1 MAHTLPIPCPVKLG
15 TVKLESPEARLHDYV
30 KQGNYVKV
38 KKLLKKGI
46 ATQSVNSLGQTP
58 LFTAAL
64 LGLGKLVD
72 ILLDYGS
79 DPNHRCYDGST
90 PVHAAAFSGSQFIL
104 SKLLDAGGD
113 LRLHDK
119 DGRTPQSWAVTAGK
133 ESSAQML
140 EFIQRCTTH
149 MQVVLQNQSL
159 DLLRKVDSPRALVHS
174 PSKFGG
180 FTQGAADSPLGR
192 FMKRASSMSQS
203 IFSFGFGKFF
213 LTSKRQLGYLA
224 SLPIIA
230 DKEVVQAD
238 DEPTFSFST
247 GPYMNMTN
255 LMWGGSRVTV
265 KELNIQPH
273 QHCSKLRLSDLLLA
287 EQEYSSQLHH
297 PHLLLLMAVCLS
309 SDLEKTRLVFERV
322 NFGTLYSILHER
334 RSEFPV
340 LHVETI
346 VHLLIQVSDALRYLH
361 LRGFI
366 HRTISSYAVVVVLT
380 GEAKLTNL
388 EHMIESK
395 DGGEHSDLTRV
406 PIPPQL
412 YNWCAPEVIL
422 ERTATFK
429 SDVYSFCAVMQEA
442 FTDTV
447 PWQGFDGPSIKD
459 RITSGQW
466 LEADARL
473 PKPYYDMVKT
483 GLEYRPKQR
492 TMNLQDIRYVL
503 KNDLKDLLESRK
515 QRLGE
520 HLESLKPEIQP
531 NINIC
536 LPSASAFEV
545 KKPRLQDEKAHVARS
560 FTTTRCS
567 ISSLEIKP
575 VVLQVSEPLLRT
587 AQSGP
592 FFERPLSDV
601 VQVSEPVVRT
611 AQSRPSF
618 KGRAK
623 DAEEDS
629 NANLSL
635 SSVQINEI
643 YTCYPELGEETEGDD
658 ETSRTEQDPDSR
670 RQSLSSPG
678 DTADL
683 SSPRVTEIPDRE
695 VSLPSDAETE
705 YSHEDMNGVSVMN
718 EVLRS
723 THGKNGN
730 VQSQFEHKFGKCVLD
745 LKICQTLLQQATD
758 SLYRT
763 ETKLGTLES
772 FNKPPQLFL
781 GSQAEQLP
789 VGIPARGCQEKLESI
804 LRNIKPPLN
813 GDRGLQWKTVAPP
826 TEGYVPPPFRVPGAY
841 RSLMIQSYQ
850 ASENR
855 PKSANQSLDTTYW
868 SDFGP
873 ETSRSPVSP
882 KGTEQNYQ
890 LLSPGVTFRRKKSA
904 QLRRG
909 SSMLDGVKAA
919 DESFKK
925 TAPEIYEANLR
936 SEERRMAQSEWT
948 TEVKQ
953 MAKQAASGQL
963 HLPTQ
968 HPAPR
973 WMLQSEAQDV
983 QTVFPSPTICE
994 RVRFCQENSEAGRGQ
1009 RRRANGD
1016 RKVLCNQEKQTNPDG
1031 VLGRVP
1037 GLEKEGRDNPVP
1049 ACESGAAPCEPM
1061 CLSFPSE
1068 DSCRVEEVT
1077 HSPSL
1082 SLNVSEEFFTPDS
1095 NCFLGGSAP
1104 PEPSEL
1110 EYSTTEEEEGDDTL
1124 GRTEEIPGQKE
1135 KLKKPQGIWGQ
1146 KEHLI
1151 RSGQRQECSGG
1162 TGTKYIHDNL
1172 PRTNL
1177 LISANGPGAA
1187 QHRSLG
1193 EPPREFGA
1201 EDTSPG
1207 DIQEIS
1213 SILCNDPSKTFA
1225 VKTPRNSNS
1234 PIKAST
1240 PLSPVNPPPTFSST
1254 VTKYKDYC
1262 VMTIDTSSWATHD
1275 VSLLGVSTFP
1285 APCATRVRIEE
1296 VPVAPLPSAGLV
1308 EHDSN
1313 LWLPVSRNLAESGRE
1328 MPSAQQN
1335 PAQRGSPRSMTTV
1348 DPQISVAKQDRR
1360 EFCPAV
1366 KSSAGCHRFAA
1377 RTCVVRARCV
1387 LCACIC
1393 NARQTHAVCAHV
1405 QCVPDAQCACMC
1417 SAHQTRK
1424 KEPFKGDPDPLDS
1437 EESGKPEEKEAPN
1450 ATKPED
1456 SLWLKE
1462 SVCLGEDT
1470 ERANSS
1476 LDKVLEFL
1484 CPNADSHD
1492 INKGL
1497 LDAIQRGE
1505 PSRGHHGN
1513 IEMKGGAEES
1523 FSESEGSIENIE
1535 GLS

>member
-15 TVKLESPEARLHDYV
+15 TVKHESPEARLHDYV

-119 DGRTPQSWAVTAGK
+119 DGRTPQSWAMTAGK

-192 FMKRASSMSQS
+192 FMKRVSSMSQS

-213 LTSKRQLGYLA
+213 LNSKRQLGYLA

-322 NFGTLYSILHER
+322 NFGSLYSILHER

-340 LHVETI
+340 LQMETI

-366 HRTISSYAVVVVLT
+366 HRTLSSYAVVIVLT

-412 YNWCAPEVIL
+412 YKWCAPEVIL

-447 PWQGFDGPSIKD
+447 PWEGFDGPSIKD
-459 RITSGQW
+459 CITSGQW

-483 GLEYRPKQR
+483 GLESRPKQR

-515 QRLGE
+515 HRPGE
-520 HLESLKPEIQP
+520 HPESPKPEIQP

-536 LPSASAFEV
+536 LPSALAFEV
-545 KKPRLQDEKAHVARS
+545 KKPRLQEEKAHVARS
-560 FTTTRCS
+560 FTTTRCA
-567 ISSLEIKP
+567 ISSPEIKP
-575 VVLQVSEPLLRT
+575 VVVQVSEPVLRT
-587 AQSGP
+587 AQSTT
-592 FFERPLSDV
+592 FFERRLSDV

-611 AQSRPSF
+611 AQSRLSF
-618 KGRAK
+618 EGRLK
-623 DAEEDS
+623 DADEDS

-643 YTCYPELGEETEGDD
+643 YTCYPEMGEETEGDE

-670 RQSLSSPG
+670 RESLSSPG
-678 DTADL
+678 DTANR
-683 SSPRVTEIPDRE
+683 SFPQFAEIRDRE
-695 VSLPSDAETE
+695 ASLSSDAETE
-705 YSHEDMNGVSVMN
+705 YSHEDLNGVLVMN
-718 EVLRS
+718 EVLGGAS
-723 THGKNGN
+723 GKNRN
-730 VQSQFEHKFGKCVLD
+730 IQSQFEHKFGKCVLD

-758 SLYRT
+758 SLSRT
-763 ETKLGTLES
+763 ETKLGPLEN
-772 FNKPPQLFL
+772 FNKPGQLFW
-781 GSQAEQLP
+781 GTQAKEQLP

-813 GDRGLQWKTVAPP
+813 GDRAFQWKTIGPP
-826 TEGYVPPPFRVPGAY
+826 TESYVPPPFRVPGAY
-841 RSLMIQSYQ
+841 RSLVIQSYQ
-850 ASENR
+850 ASENK
-855 PKSANQSLDTTYW
+855 PKSANQSQDTTYW

-873 ETSRSPVSP
+873 ETARSPISP
-882 KGTEQNYQ
+882 KGTEPNNQ
-890 LLSPGVTFRRKKSA
+890 LLPPGVTFRRKKST

-909 SSMLDGVKAA
+909 SSMLDGIKAA
-919 DESFKK
+919 DGSFKK
-925 TAPEIYEANLR
+925 TAPEVYEANLR
-936 SEERRMAQSEWT
+936 SEERRMAHSEWT

-968 HPAPR
+968 HPATR
-973 WMLQSEAQDV
+973 WMLQSQAQDV
-983 QTVFPSPTICE
+983 LTVFPSPTICE
-994 RVRFCQENSEAGRGQ
+994 RVRFNQENGAAGKGQ
-1009 RRRANGD
+1009 GSRANGD
-1016 RKVLCNQEKQTNPDG
+1016 HKVLREHENQKNPDG
-1031 VLGRVP
+1031 VLGRLP
-1037 GLEKEGRDNPVP
+1037 GLEKEGRDSPVP
-1049 ACESGAAPCEPM
+1049 ACDNGAAPRKPV
-1061 CLSFPSE
+1061 CLSLPSE
-1068 DSCRVEEVT
+1068 DSCREQLEEVT
-1077 HSPSL
+1077 RSPSL

-1095 NCFLGGSAP
+1095 NYFLGSSAP

-1110 EYSTTEEEEGDDTL
+1110 EYSTAEEEAGNDIL

-1135 KLKKPQGIWGQ
+1135 KWRKPQGMWGQ
-1146 KEHLI
+1146 KERPIH
-1151 RSGQRQECSGG
+1151 SGQRREYSCG

-1172 PRTNL
+1172 PRNDLFT
-1177 LISANGPGAA
+1177 SAKGPGAA
-1187 QHRSLG
+1187 QYGSLG
-1193 EPPREFGA
+1193 EPLREFGA
-1201 EDTSPG
+1201 EDTSLG
-1207 DIQEIS
+1207 DIQQIS
-1213 SILCNDPSKTFA
+1213 SIICNDPSKTSA

-1234 PIKAST
+1234 PIKTST
-1240 PLSPVNPPPTFSST
+1240 PLSPANPPPTFSST

-1262 VMTIDTSSWATHD
+1262 VMTIDTSSWVTHD

-1296 VPVAPLPSAGLV
+1296 VPATPFPSPGLV
-1308 EHDSN
+1308 QHDGN

-1328 MPSAQQN
+1328 IPSAQQN
-1335 PAQRGSPRSMTTV
+1335 SPQRGSCKDWMAPPTLPLPSQESPCGLFWM
-1348 DPQISVAKQDRR
+1348 P
-1360 EFCPAV
+1360 
-1366 KSSAGCHRFAA
+1366 
-1377 RTCVVRARCV
+1377 
-1387 LCACIC
+1387 
-1393 NARQTHAVCAHV
+1393 
-1405 QCVPDAQCACMC
+1405 
-1417 SAHQTRK
+1417 
-1424 KEPFKGDPDPLDS
+1424 GDPDPLDS
-1437 EESGKPEEKEAPN
+1437 KEAGKPEEKEAPN
-1450 ATKPED
+1450 AIKPDD
-1456 SLWLKE
+1456 SLWLRE

-1484 CPNADSHD
+1484 CPTADSHD

-1497 LDAIQRGE
+1497 SDAIQRGE
-1505 PSRGHHGN
+1505 LSCAHHGN